1 MIVTGV
7 FIEDRICGWEK
18 GRRGKIVLHKTGAL
32 LSKVDIMNM
41 SRIFKIFHSTI
52 KVNCERLL
60 PNQNMFKPTAK
71 VLPVRS

>member
-7 FIEDRICGWEK
+7 FIEDRICDWEK
-18 GRRGKIVLHKTGAL
+18 RGRGKIVLHKTGAL
-32 LSKVDIMNM
+32 LSKVEIMNM
-41 SRIFKIFHSTI
+41 SRIFKIFHSTV

-60 PNQNMFKPTAK
+60 QNQNMFKSTAK